1 MNQSDERQTLLAV
14 NSTEWLNLC
23 ARGSIRMS
31 KRRPISVSKPASERE
46 MEKVFASAPFTKI
59 SSSVDLFVLE
69 IDQDWAK
76 SKRGHRSN
84 PSEILQL
91 NIDDVKNH
99 RPVAREHFEYY
110 NGIGSKCGVFLADP
124 IFEQAWVYW
133 ITNETIM
140 ASYEAADRLQRALH
154 IQPSSE
160 SKRADKYKWE
170 DIARLVLRP
179 NESIKAKPAHL
190 ETLLSNLRRIADA
203 VSSTRDTEQFFLA
216 CAIEWIDVRLNKDP
230 LKKKAIR
237 DSLLAALASAKE
249 LPLGVPSDETSAA
262 LMMLAENFPKAFTE
276 ELTPMTVAHIVQ
288 LLTESRTK
296 KLKPETVN
304 RIVYSLDS
312 YSSSASVVTFVLAT
326 SLGIELTNQLILA
339 TAQVDQVPLNWDL
352 PI

>member
-1 MNQSDERQTLLAV
+1 
-14 NSTEWLNLC
+14 
-23 ARGSIRMS
+23 
-31 KRRPISVSKPASERE
+31 
-46 MEKVFASAPFTKI
+46 
-59 SSSVDLFVLE
+59 
-69 IDQDWAK
+69 
-76 SKRGHRSN
+76 
-84 PSEILQL
+84 
-91 NIDDVKNH
+91 
-99 RPVAREHFEYY
+99 
-110 NGIGSKCGVFLADP
+110 
-124 IFEQAWVYW
+124 
-133 ITNETIM
+133 
-140 ASYEAADRLQRALH
+140 
-154 IQPSSE
+154 
-160 SKRADKYKWE
+160 
-170 DIARLVLRP
+170 VLRP

-216 CAIEWIDVRLNKDP
+216 CAIEWIDIRLNKDP

-237 DSLLAALASAKE
+237 NTLLAALASAKE

-262 LMMLAENFPKAFTE
+262 LMILAENFPKAFTE

-352 PI
+352 PT